1 MVLRLTLPADQDRLN
16 AAVYECAR
24 LRVTGEIRIPG
35 AWDAACATDY
45 YETRTGAIVGQ
56 LSDSDFIF
64 NGKHV
69 FFWDRSRGHK
79 FRDRVQCR
87 ENLNCR
93 PRTSRSSPF
102 MSYTVLSEVM
112 QPMVCL

>member
-69 FFWDRSRGHK
+69 FFGTDHVAINSVTAFNAG
-79 FRDRVQCR
+79 
-87 ENLNCR
+87 
-93 PRTSRSSPF
+93 RT
-102 MSYTVLSEVM
+102 
-112 QPMVCL
+112 